1 MRVINVELYTDQK
14 NEAVLRLPERQFPG
28 VLIQG
33 DTLQSYISDLREI
46 ADECKQLQG
55 GDSVCMQLETFVERL
70 VDLQERYEKA
80 IETPVE
86 P

>member
-14 NEAVLRLPERQFPG
+14 NGAVLRLPERQFPG

-33 DTLQSYISDLREI
+33 DTLQSYITDLREI
-46 ADECKQLQG
+46 ADECKQLQS

-80 IETPVE
+80 IETPAE